1 MTIVSAVFDR
11 NGILVGAI
19 QKDVEMRLKDETF
32 DQRIGA
38 GVSMKTSF
46 DVAPGSY
53 IIRLVVRDSEGQT
66 MAARNG
72 VVEIP

>member
-1 MTIVSAVFDR
+1 VAAVFDR

-19 QKDVEMRLKDETF
+19 QKDVEMRLKEETF
-32 DQRIGA
+32 DARLAA

-53 IIRLVVRDSEGQT
+53 IIRLVVRDFEGQM

>member
-1 MTIVSAVFDR
+1 VAAVFDR

-19 QKDVEMRLKDETF
+19 QKDVEMRLKEETLEA
-32 DQRIGA
+32 RLAA

-53 IIRLVVRDSEGQT
+53 IIRLVVRDFEGQM
-66 MAARNG
+66 MAAHNG

>member
-1 MTIVSAVFDR
+1 
-11 NGILVGAI
+11 
-19 QKDVEMRLKDETF
+19 VEMRLKEETF
-32 DQRIGA
+32 DARLAA

-53 IIRLVVRDSEGQT
+53 IIRLVVRDFEGQM

>member
-1 MTIVSAVFDR
+1 MFDR

-19 QKDVEMRLKDETF
+19 QKDVEMRLKEETF
-32 DQRIGA
+32 DARLAA

-53 IIRLVVRDSEGQT
+53 IIRLVVRDFEGQM

>member
-1 MTIVSAVFDR
+1 
-11 NGILVGAI
+11 VGAI
-19 QKDVEMRLKDETF
+19 QKDVEMRLKEETF
-32 DQRIGA
+32 DARLAA

-53 IIRLVVRDSEGQT
+53 IIRLVVRDFEGQM